1 MNILTEKDI
10 TPETAKFLRSRLRMS
25 QAKFWPPVGAPQSSG
40 SNYESGREIPHA
52 VRILVFCI
60 YVAGL
65 KIDAS
70 TPEGTARL
78 FRLARQEIIDS
89 TKVVAK
95 KTKTTV
101 EGAV

>member
-10 TPETAKFLRSRLRMS
+10 TAETAKFLRTRLKLS

-52 VRILVFCI
+52 VRILVFCN

-70 TPEGTARL
+70 TPEAAAHL
-78 FRLARQEIIDS
+78 FRLAWVVNNNS
-89 TKVVAK
+89 TKLVAEK
-95 KTKTTV
+95 QNTTIG
-101 EGAV
+101 EAP